1 MAKILIVDDDK
12 NTASRMALE
21 LQKVGHEC
29 ATRNDGSGVVDI
41 ARKSDLDLLILDVM
55 LPGTSG
61 FEVCRQIR
69 SDEKLF
75 TLPVVFV
82 SSMKDEAEIQHG
94 LAQGADGFITKP
106 IELISFL
113 QRIDRLLK
121 MNVDVDHIDSIT
133 GTLDADGTRK
143 MIQQHISRD
152 EAFGLAYVELLNLM
166 TFQERAGVS
175 GREKALRHLARA
187 LDHYAELMGLENCM
201 YGHMGGGHFIAL
213 VPAEQTA
220 HYCENLLKS
229 WHKHMKS
236 FYDNESIPI
245 NYSDAQERNEL
256 LDLSICVTHRDAND
270 HATAQQLLETLSRM
284 HKIETANG
292 VAGVHLDRRS

>member
-1 MAKILIVDDDK
+1 MAKILIVDGDK
-12 NTASRMALE
+12 NTASRLALE
-21 LQKVGHEC
+21 LQKVGHDC
-29 ATRNDGSGVVDI
+29 ATCNDGNGVVDI
-41 ARKSDLDLLILDVM
+41 ARKSDPDLFILEVM
-55 LPGTSG
+55 LPGRSG

-75 TLPVVFV
+75 ILPVVLV

-94 LAQGADGFITKP
+94 LAQGADEFITKP
-106 IELISFL
+106 IELFSFL

-121 MNVDVDHIDSIT
+121 MNLNVDHIDSIT

-143 MIQQHISRD
+143 MIQQHISRG
-152 EAFGLAYVELLNLM
+152 ETFGLVYVELLNLM

-175 GREKALRHLARA
+175 GREKALLYLARA
-187 LDHYAELMGLENCM
+187 LDHYAELAGLENCM
-201 YGHMGGGHFIAL
+201 YGHMGGGHFIGL

-245 NYSDAQERNEL
+245 NYTDAQERNEL
-256 LDLSICVTHRDAND
+256 LDLSICVTHRYAND
-270 HATAQQLLETLSRM
+270 HATAQQLWETLSRI

-292 VAGVHLDRRS
+292 VSGVHLDRRS